1 MTIQNFDK
9 FVDKTL
15 VKQGREVF
23 EKGKVSSIEELE
35 DGLWVATVT
44 DKDSYELEVLLHKNT
59 IKETSCSCKHKK
71 KGVCSHMVAVF
82 LSIDAKKQQ
91 EAIKGKKGTK
101 GKKDSLKSLFEKI
114 SRAELEEF
122 IKTYMTKNKV
132 FKSDFELYFI
142 DKNENND
149 FEKKITEIIDQTIKP
164 RYRYNYLQNLTDINK
179 EVRKHLKSITTYI
192 GNSNYRDAFIFA
204 KLLFVKLNSIIQ
216 EANYLSETFLNNT
229 DKTLDT
235 IIFLAEDERVLL
247 ALKEKATSF
256 LIKELYNGTNYEYD
270 YYGKKITEASKRI
283 CLQLQKEE
291 EYLVALDRI
300 LSKKNL
306 SGYDK
311 RIYTAEKISIL
322 SQKGDTEGV
331 NKIIDE
337 NLEDPELRKIKIQAC
352 IEERDLKTAKKLLEE
367 GIKTLTQK
375 GRNQNIIKE
384 WKAVLIHIAE
394 IEKDIPTI
402 RHYAKEIALEDKG
415 NIEYYEKW
423 KKTYTEKQWKE
434 VIEKEIKELE
444 DDYNQKRKKISSY
457 WNYSIVSPTLF
468 FIYEQ
473 EDKYEKLWNYVKEL
487 DIQTTLCFL
496 PYLKKYYK
504 EEIIERLAYL
514 VHFFCESM
522 YTKNDYETIGK
533 AIRYIIKEVP
543 EKINTIKDL
552 VLELKTIYKRK
563 HNFVEILNQ
572 IIVEYKI

>member
-1 MTIQNFDK
+1 
-9 FVDKTL
+9 
-15 VKQGREVF
+15 
-23 EKGKVSSIEELE
+23 
-35 DGLWVATVT
+35 
-44 DKDSYELEVLLHKNT
+44 
-59 IKETSCSCKHKK
+59 
-71 KGVCSHMVAVF
+71 
-82 LSIDAKKQQ
+82 
-91 EAIKGKKGTK
+91 
-101 GKKDSLKSLFEKI
+101 
-114 SRAELEEF
+114 
-122 IKTYMTKNKV
+122 MTKNKV

-149 FEKKITEIIDQTIKP
+149 FEKKIAEIIDQTIKP

-204 KLLFVKLNSIIQ
+204 KLLFEKLNSIIQ

-235 IIFLAEDERVLL
+235 IIFLAEDERVPL

-352 IEERDLKTAKKLLEE
+352 IEKRDLKTAKKLLEE

-384 WKAVLIHIAE
+384 WMAVLIRIAE

-402 RHYAKEIALEDKG
+402 RHYAKEIASEDKG

-434 VIEKEIKELE
+434 LIEKEIKELE
-444 DDYNQKRKKISSY
+444 EDYNQKREKITDYWRSS
-457 WNYSIVSPTLF
+457 IISPVLF

-473 EDKYEKLWNYVKEL
+473 EDKHEKLWNYVKEL
-487 DIQTTLCFL
+487 DIQTTLYFL

-514 VHFFCESM
+514 VHLFCERM

-533 AIRYIIKEVP
+533 AIRYMIKEVP
-543 EKINTIKDL
+543 EKLDTIKKL